1 MIIRARMVVPMAGE
15 PIDDGAVAVTGN
27 TITDVGRFDQIR
39 QRQSGEVLD
48 LGEQI
53 LMPGLINAHCHLD
66 YTVLRGTI
74 APQRSFS
81 DWIRAIN
88 AAKAELTEQDYID
101 SINAGFA
108 EAQQF
113 GTTTILNLTAFPKLI
128 PAIKE
133 PVRTWWFG
141 ELIDVRNPDCAERIA
156 DEAVE
161 SLKTAKH
168 WGLAPHAPFTASQR
182 LYARCEE
189 IARCEN
195 VLLTTHLA
203 ESREEMEMFRDA
215 KGAAF
220 DFLKSIRRPMEDC
233 GRETPLSLFI
243 RTRTIDQHWI
253 VAHLNE
259 LDAGDFELLGASAKF
274 HIVHCP
280 RSHTFFGH
288 APFALEHVHQ
298 LGFNICLGTDSLASN
313 SSLSVFAEMRELLRK
328 EPRLSPRE
336 LLIMATLNGARA
348 IGQRDLLGTIQRGA
362 YADLISV
369 PEAPSAAGAFET
381 IVAFEE
387 TVPWVMV
394 NGAVVSPPKTRA

>member
-1 MIIRARMVVPMAGE
+1 MEGD
-15 PIDDGAVAVTGN
+15 PIDDGAVVVTGN
-27 TITDVGRFDQIR
+27 TIKDFGRFDEIR

-66 YTVLRGTI
+66 YTMLRGTI
-74 APQRSFS
+74 PPQRSFS
-81 DWIRAIN
+81 DWIRDIN
-88 AAKAELTEQDYID
+88 AEKAKLSEQDYIE

-108 EAQQF
+108 EARRF
-113 GTTTILNLTAFPKLI
+113 GTTTILNLTGFPKLI
-128 PAIKE
+128 SAIKE

-141 ELIDVRNPDCAERIA
+141 ELIDVRNPVDAVRIA

-161 SLKTAKH
+161 SLKSARH
-168 WGLAPHAPFTASQR
+168 WGLAPHAPFTASGR

-189 IARCEN
+189 VARREN

-220 DFLKSIRRPMEDC
+220 DFLKSMGRPMEDC

-243 RTRTIDQHWI
+243 RTRTLDERWI

-259 LDAGDFELLGASAKF
+259 LEAGDFELLEASAKF
-274 HIVHCP
+274 HIAHCP
-280 RSHTFFGH
+280 RSHAFFEH
-288 APFALEHVHQ
+288 APFALERLRA
-298 LGFNICLGTDSLASN
+298 LGFNISLGTDSLASN
-313 SSLSVFAEMRELLRK
+313 SSLSLFAEMRELLLK
-328 EPRLSPRE
+328 EPWLSPCE
-336 LLIMATLNGARA
+336 VVAMATRNGARA
-348 IGQRDLLGTIQRGA
+348 IGQSDLLGKITPA
-362 YADLISV
+362 ACADLIAFPGVS
-369 PEAPSAAGAFET
+369 SIGDIFET

-394 NGAVVSPPKTRA
+394 NGAVLSTPTPLA